1 MERKDKELRGRSN
14 SVIGGY
20 HKWLEYRVQ
29 GIAWLKK
36 LEGLNEVE
44 TEVSEEREEVRVF
57 KDELERTKMA
67 KEKMTMVVTRV
78 RKECERLKDIN
89 MSTAEALEQE
99 MRKARGEAS
108 SKKRFQ
114 GALLGNS
121 NEVKLRKAKT
131 NKAITENVM
140 LKH

>member
-1 MERKDKELRGRSN
+1 
-14 SVIGGY
+14 
-20 HKWLEYRVQ
+20 
-29 GIAWLKK
+29 
-36 LEGLNEVE
+36 
-44 TEVSEEREEVRVF
+44 
-57 KDELERTKMA
+57 
-67 KEKMTMVVTRV
+67 MVVTRV